1 MQGRSGSKL
10 TKCMYTLLMIISPY
24 IIRVKLSSHNTG
36 KVVIY
41 NKAGYSD
48 ISQRALD
55 VKITQRI
62 DVNSTSFCHTM
73 HTGILFYFY
82 LFFFLFL
89 FCAVRGRE
97 KTSTP
102 ENGSLFV
109 ILLYIVSV
117 DIYLNYTIR

>member
-10 TKCMYTLLMIISPY
+10 TKCMYTLLMIMSPY

-82 LFFFLFL
+82 LLFFFIFILRSAWARKNQHTRKWVTLCHTVIYSLSGYLFKL
-89 FCAVRGRE
+89 H
-97 KTSTP
+97 
-102 ENGSLFV
+102 
-109 ILLYIVSV
+109 Y
-117 DIYLNYTIR
+117 